1 MSDSS
6 HQSRLIYPPRGFD
19 PDLVSDLLVVLMANI
34 EEALLATGATPTV
47 DYSRLDLLQ
56 AATPFLVSM
65 FEATNTQPMKIVTD
79 WPANPHKPAD
89 AEGRKQ

>member
-1 MSDSS
+1 
-6 HQSRLIYPPRGFD
+6 
-19 PDLVSDLLVVLMANI
+19 MANI

-56 AATPFLVSM
+56 AATPFVVRM
-65 FEATNTQPMKIVTD
+65 FEAPYTQPMKIVSD
-79 WPANPHKPAD
+79 WPVNPNKPTD

>member
-6 HQSRLIYPPRGFD
+6 HQSRLVYPPLGFD
-19 PDLVSDLLVVLMANI
+19 PDLVPDLLVVLMANI
-34 EEALLATGATPTV
+34 EEALLATGASPIV

-56 AATPFLVSM
+56 AATPFVVRM
-65 FEATNTQPMKIVTD
+65 FEAPNTQPMKIVTD
-79 WPANPHKPAD
+79 WPVNANKPTD